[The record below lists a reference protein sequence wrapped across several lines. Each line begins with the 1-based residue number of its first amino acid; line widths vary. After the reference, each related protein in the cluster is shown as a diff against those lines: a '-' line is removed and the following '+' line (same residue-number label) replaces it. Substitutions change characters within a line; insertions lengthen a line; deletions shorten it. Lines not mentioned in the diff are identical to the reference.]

1 MKFTDPEITNEII
14 GKLSLKQ
21 SFTMRLSFLIIGIH
35 GFLFP
40 ANTLSQLCEA
50 IRVSRNTKGFQDF
63 IETCYLLDNHKV
75 S

>member
-1 MKFTDPEITNEII
+1 MKFTDPEMIKKR

-21 SFTMRLSFLIIGIH
+21 SFILRLCFLILGIH

-50 IRVSRNTKGFQDF
+50 FRAGRNTKDFQEFTEMCD
-63 IETCYLLDNHKV
+63 LMDNDMF

>member
-1 MKFTDPEITNEII
+1 MKFTDPEITNEIS
-14 GKLSLKQ
+14 GKLSLKK

-50 IRVSRNTKGFQDF
+50 IRASRNTKGFQDF
-63 IETCYLLDNHKV
+63 IEMCDLLDNDMF